1 MIKKIYVKIVEN
13 YKNDIN
19 IEVKKYR
26 DKKLRVTK
34 QKQPKLRNQNRNN
47 LIL

>member
-1 MIKKIYVKIVEN
+1 MIKKIFVKIVKN

-26 DKKLRVTK
+26 YKKLRARK
-34 QKQPKLRNQNRNN
+34 QKQPKLRKKMK
-47 LIL
+47 